1 MVEKERCGIVS
12 DDIKNVVSFKNA
24 SSASHE
30 SHQSPAGDAEV
41 VNASQMSHNHVTVT
55 PDTPNK
61 QKKESKV
68 SEEIALTLREKLT
81 YDELQGAWYSYQEK
95 IWKEV
100 PDRTARRIIKK
111 KLSVV
116 YKDGFNLAFLRNIE
130 GFMQMDLCFDTWQTD
145 KNLLPMQ
152 NGILNLTD
160 KSIIPHSFT
169 HRFKWCLPF
178 EYNPESKCPTIM
190 DWLKTSTDDDYAA
203 IETIRCCF
211 YLALIGSKNIQKFM
225 ELVGVGGTGKSTL
238 TRLLTM
244 LVGEENKAA
253 TDLKNLENNRF
264 ESSTFYGKRLVLISD
279 SSRYGGEVSALKA
292 ITGGDPIR
300 FEKKQQQ
307 QGASFI
313 AECFVVIASNES
325 IQSSDYSSGLT
336 RRRIPVNFNRRVTE
350 EDKARWKDQG
360 GIELAMQKEL
370 PGLLNWVLELNEDEV
385 NKALGGLNGAM
396 TMPMLEHYVAT
407 NKLAAWLED
416 RCVVDESKSIYTG
429 ARFKGRD
436 EEINNDIR
444 TKLYP
449 NYQDWCE
456 EMGVKVLAVTR
467 FGDALADVCGYLKLP
482 VKREPKDRN
491 DRRFT
496 GLNIRSPQYNNTPTP
511 VLKLNL

>member
-1 MVEKERCGIVS
+1 M
-12 DDIKNVVSFKNA
+12 
-24 SSASHE
+24 SAS
-30 SHQSPAGDAEV
+30 
-41 VNASQMSHNHVTVT
+41 
-55 PDTPNK
+55 
-61 QKKESKV
+61 KKESKV

-81 YDELQGAWYSYQEK
+81 YDELQGAWYRYQEK
-95 IWKEV
+95 TWKEV
-100 PDRTARRIIKK
+100 PDRTARRIIKT
-111 KLSVV
+111 KLSTI

-130 GFMQMDLCFDTWQTD
+130 GFMQMDLCFDRWQTD

-178 EYNPESKCPTIM
+178 EYTPKAKCPTIIE
-190 DWLKTSTDDDYAA
+190 WLKTSTEDDPVA

-238 TRLLTM
+238 TKLLTM
-244 LVGEENKAA
+244 LVGDGNHVA

-264 ESSTFYGKRLVLISD
+264 ESSTFYGKKLVVISD

-300 FEKKQQQ
+300 FEVKRKQ

-313 AECFVVIASNES
+313 AECFVVIASNEA

-350 EDKARWKDQG
+350 EDKARWKNQG
-360 GIELAMQKEL
+360 GIELAMEKEL
-370 PGLLNWVLELNEDEV
+370 PGLLNWILELNEHEV

-396 TMPMLEHYVAT
+396 TIPMLEHYVAT
-407 NKLAAWLED
+407 NKLAAWMEA
-416 RCVVDESKSIYTG
+416 RCVVDESKSTYVG
-429 ARFKGRD
+429 VAFKGRD
-436 EEINNDIR
+436 IEVVHDIN

-449 NYQDWCE
+449 NYQDWCDD
-456 EMGVKVLAVTR
+456 MKILPISVTR
-467 FGDALADVCGYLKLP
+467 FGDALADVCGFLKLP
-482 VKREPKDRN
+482 IKREKRDRTG
-491 DRRFT
+491 RRFSGLEIRGINNRLPT
-496 GLNIRSPQYNNTPTP
+496 PILNI
-511 VLKLNL
+511 KL